1 MSELSEIDLGEG
13 DKLETTY
20 LVIKVTDTGPE
31 LSQQDVKEDFKYQTL
46 KSIVKSMGG
55 LFEVFSLFEGTA
67 VTLYVPCCSGPTKV

>member
-1 MSELSEIDLGEG
+1 VEVVAFMSELSEIDLGEG

-46 KSIVKSMGG
+46 KSIVK
-55 LFEVFSLFEGTA
+55 
-67 VTLYVPCCSGPTKV
+67 